1 MPEQARSFSAVFLLT
16 SSVVSGLLVQFNVSS
31 FVFRLTFSDV
41 RALLFSQCS
50 VFSSVFSLK
59 SSDVSRLFA
68 QCSDV
73 SFLFPLKSSDV
84 SSRLLQT
91 SVSRYVKYSIPFR
104 FLAPKSGLT
113 IILFAASISSGLKIP
128 SEFVSCSLTKTM
140 NALSGK
146 FVLLIG
152 TSAAKAAPGAE
163 AANKNTANKT
173 HTFLIFLKIPPCRL
187 QCVPSGR
194 APHRGE
200 HAAGA
205 QGGPASG
212 TPNLYPRPM

>member
-1 MPEQARSFSAVFLLT
+1 MFLLT
-16 SSVVSGLLVQFNVSS
+16 SSSVSGV
-31 FVFRLTFSDV
+31 
-41 RALLFSQCS
+41 FSQCS
-50 VFSSVFSLK
+50 DVSSVFSLTF
-59 SSDVSRLFA
+59 SAVSRSLVSQCRSFSFA
-68 QCSDV
+68 
-73 SFLFPLKSSDV
+73 FHLMSSDV
-84 SSRLLQT
+84 SSCLAQT
-91 SVSRYVKYSIPFR
+91 SVSRYVKYSIPTR

-113 IILFAASISSGLKIP
+113 VILFAASISARLKNP
-128 SEFVSCSLTKTM
+128 SLFVSCSLTKIM
-140 NALSGK
+140 NVLSGK